1 LISLS
6 SSGSIEQFSHCGLCT
21 IKDQFKLKRLVEA
34 SAANQVMSNTCTPAV
49 TSIGCTHA
57 VKNEKQSVVK
67 DEKQKAGRRKLTRVE
82 IDNLGEPKK
91 NLFDDV
97 RHTYVYV

>member
-1 LISLS
+1 MYNLFLEQEVDGETLISLS

-34 SAANQVMSNTCTPAV
+34 SAANQVTSDTCTPVV

-57 VKNEKQSVVK
+57 VK
-67 DEKQKAGRRKLTRVE
+67 L
-82 IDNLGEPKK
+82 K
-91 NLFDDV
+91 NKV
-97 RHTYVYV
+97 W

>member
-1 LISLS
+1 
-6 SSGSIEQFSHCGLCT
+6 
-21 IKDQFKLKRLVEA
+21 
-34 SAANQVMSNTCTPAV
+34 MSNTCTPAV